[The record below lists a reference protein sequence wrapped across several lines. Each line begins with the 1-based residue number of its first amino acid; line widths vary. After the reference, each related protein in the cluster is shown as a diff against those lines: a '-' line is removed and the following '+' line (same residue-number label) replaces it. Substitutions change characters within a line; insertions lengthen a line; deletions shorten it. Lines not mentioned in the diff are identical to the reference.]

1 LNRLICSAIGFVTG
15 SVIGSA
21 ITYMILRKPM
31 EEEFQRRVDSI
42 KDTYRKESEKYAI
55 KNYEKGVE
63 EAKNK
68 TTVEEKLKVFSTE
81 RTDYTQFWKG
91 DDSDKKDS
99 PLKKEAKISII
110 SPEEF
115 GEMGYQT
122 INLTYFADG
131 VLVDDR
137 YGVMEEDELEMAVGR
152 DSLSHFGDY
161 EEDSVHVRNEQ
172 REIDYEILLD
182 PRTYEEFLETEI
194 P

>member
-1 LNRLICSAIGFVTG
+1 
-15 SVIGSA
+15 
-21 ITYMILRKPM
+21 MILRKPM

>member
-1 LNRLICSAIGFVTG
+1 MNRLICSAIGFVTG

-81 RTDYTQFWKG
+81 RTDYTQFWRG

>member
-1 LNRLICSAIGFVTG
+1 MNRLICSSIGFVTG
-15 SVIGSA
+15 SIIGSA

-81 RTDYTQFWKG
+81 RTDYTQFWRG

-137 YGVMEEDELEMAVGR
+137 YGVMEEDELELAVGR

>member
-1 LNRLICSAIGFVTG
+1 MNRLICSAIGFVTG
-15 SVIGSA
+15 SIIGSA

-81 RTDYTQFWKG
+81 RTDYTQFWRG

-137 YGVMEEDELEMAVGR
+137 YGVMEEDELELAVGR

>member
-1 LNRLICSAIGFVTG
+1 MNRLICSAIGFVTG
-15 SVIGSA
+15 SIIGSA
-21 ITYMILRKPM
+21 MTYMILRKPM

-81 RTDYTQFWKG
+81 RTDYTQFWRG

-137 YGVMEEDELEMAVGR
+137 YGVMEEDELELAVGR

>member
-1 LNRLICSAIGFVTG
+1 MNRLICSAIGFVTG
-15 SVIGSA
+15 SIIGSA

-81 RTDYTQFWKG
+81 RTDYTQFWRG

>member
-1 LNRLICSAIGFVTG
+1 MNRLICSAIGFVTG
-15 SVIGSA
+15 SIIGSA

-42 KDTYRKESEKYAI
+42 KDAYRKESEKYAI

-81 RTDYTQFWKG
+81 RTDYTQFWRG

>member
-1 LNRLICSAIGFVTG
+1 MNRLICSAIGFVTG
-15 SVIGSA
+15 SIIGSA

-137 YGVMEEDELEMAVGR
+137 YGVMEEDELELAVGR

-161 EEDSVHVRNEQ
+161 EDDSVHVRNEQ

>member
-1 LNRLICSAIGFVTG
+1 
-15 SVIGSA
+15 
-21 ITYMILRKPM
+21 MILRKPM

-42 KDTYRKESEKYAI
+42 KDAYRKESEKYAI

-81 RTDYTQFWKG
+81 RTDYTQFWRG
-91 DDSDKKDS
+91 DDSDKIDS

-137 YGVMEEDELEMAVGR
+137 YSVMEEDELEMAVGR

>member
-1 LNRLICSAIGFVTG
+1 MIKLVLVRHGQSMWNLENKFTG
-15 SVIGSA
+15 WTDVELS
-21 ITYMILRKPM
+21 
-31 EEEFQRRVDSI
+31 
-42 KDTYRKESEKYAI
+42 
-55 KNYEKGVE
+55 EKGVE

-81 RTDYTQFWKG
+81 RTDYTQFWRG

>member
-1 LNRLICSAIGFVTG
+1 MNRLICSAIGFVTG

>member
-1 LNRLICSAIGFVTG
+1 MNRLICSAIGFVTG

-21 ITYMILRKPM
+21 ITYMILHKPM